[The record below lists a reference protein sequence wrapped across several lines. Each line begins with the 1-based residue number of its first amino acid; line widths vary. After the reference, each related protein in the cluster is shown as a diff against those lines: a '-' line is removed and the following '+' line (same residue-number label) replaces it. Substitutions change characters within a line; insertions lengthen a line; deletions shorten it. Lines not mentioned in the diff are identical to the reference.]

1 MTINDIIQGFNSAID
16 EIRGNEEG
24 YFLTSVTSI
33 IKKIGAIKTIT
44 IELYL
49 VNKSNKDKKIIAK
62 EQFTGEITDACI
74 DSVIDRLSVY
84 MVSAIALLI
93 KDHSQELIDGTYGT
107 E

>member
-1 MTINDIIQGFNSAID
+1 MTINDIIQGFNSALD
-16 EIRGNEEG
+16 RIRGNEEG

-33 IKKIGAIKTIT
+33 TKKIGAIKTIT
-44 IELYL
+44 IDLYL
-49 VNKSNKDKKIIAK
+49 VNKNNKDKKIIVK